1 MSIQQNINQL
11 LTSSAYFAEPALE
24 KRRELSNIRKNQ
36 DITKQSLLFSVKS
49 GEDFTDTQRRDI
61 SQAEYGMAKRA
72 FFIDPTQEHFVAYTK
87 ASKFAEEVEM
97 KRKEEMRKQLV
108 QRKKLQQLHENI
120 RGGNN

>member
-11 LTSSAYFAEPALE
+11 LMSSAYFAEPALE
-24 KRRELSNIRKNQ
+24 KRRELYNIKKNRGL
-36 DITKQSLLFSVKS
+36 TEKALKFSVAS
-49 GEDFTDTQRRDI
+49 GKDFTDTQMRDI

-72 FFIDPTQEHFVAYTK
+72 FSIEPTMENFEAYTN
-87 ASKFAEEVEM
+87 ASQLAERVE
-97 KRKEEMRKQLV
+97 RERQEEMRKQLV